1 MIIAAMYNPILSQVA
16 GLITLLM
23 MIISYLFKN
32 KSSFLLC
39 QTIGLAF
46 MFFSYMFEN
55 EYFAMIAL
63 TISLARTLVFFI
75 YEKYNKPAPLALS
88 FLVSALII
96 GSYVTVNCIILKTT
110 KSVDLLYLIAQ
121 IMYAFIF
128 RIRKINLVRCTVII
142 PHVFAITYNVV
153 LEGMLFVAISYFLE
167 LLADIF
173 SIFKSRYQKNP

>member
-1 MIIAAMYNPILSQVA
+1 MYNPFLSQAA

-55 EYFAMIAL
+55 EYFAMVALTVSLSRTVVFYVYEKHDKSASIAL
-63 TISLARTLVFFI
+63 SILFSV
-75 YEKYNKPAPLALS
+75 
-88 FLVSALII
+88 LII
-96 GSYVTVNCIILKTT
+96 CSYVTVNCVMLKTT
-110 KSVDLLYLIAQ
+110 KTIDLLYLIAQ

-128 RIRKINLVRCTVII
+128 RIRNIKLVRYTVII
-142 PHVFAITYNVV
+142 PHVFAITYNVI

-173 SIFKSRYQKNP
+173 SIFKSKYQKNP